1 MDAPACTPPVPAH
14 MNIQRNSRGGFEPAQ
29 GLARGFTLLEIL
41 VAFTVM
47 ALVVAVLM
55 RVFSGGL
62 QGIGLAENY
71 ARATSVAEAK
81 LALVGTEI
89 PLQPGDLS
97 GVDADKYQW
106 RVVILPFEENKDPAQ
121 AQLGQPQ
128 AVMRVQ
134 LFQVGVQ
141 VAWSD
146 FGKERHV
153 ALNTM
158 LLGPKQ

>member
-1 MDAPACTPPVPAH
+1 
-14 MNIQRNSRGGFEPAQ
+14 MNTHRNRRRAQ
-29 GLARGFTLLEIL
+29 GFTLLEIL

-71 ARATSVAEAK
+71 ARASSLAESR
-81 LALVGTEI
+81 LAAVGSEI
-89 PLQPGDLS
+89 PLQPGELT
-97 GVDADKYQW
+97 GTEADKYHW
-106 RVVILPFEENKDPAQ
+106 RIAIQAFEENKDPAQ

-134 LFQVGVQ
+134 LFQVAVQ
-141 VAWSD
+141 VGWSE
-146 FGKERHV
+146 FGKDRQV

>member
-1 MDAPACTPPVPAH
+1 
-14 MNIQRNSRGGFEPAQ
+14 MNIPPDRSRAH
-29 GLARGFTLLEIL
+29 GFTLLEIL

-71 ARATSVAEAK
+71 ARATSVAESK
-81 LALVGTEI
+81 LAAVGSEI

-97 GVDADKYQW
+97 GTDADKYQW
-106 RVVILPFEENKDPAQ
+106 RITIQPFEEDKDPAQ

-134 LFQVGVQ
+134 LFQVAVQ
-141 VAWSD
+141 VSWSE
-146 FGKERHV
+146 FGKERQV

-158 LLGPKQ
+158 MLGPKL

>member
-1 MDAPACTPPVPAH
+1 
-14 MNIQRNSRGGFEPAQ
+14 
-29 GLARGFTLLEIL
+29 
-41 VAFTVM
+41 M

-71 ARATSVAEAK
+71 ARATSVAESK
-81 LALVGTEI
+81 LALVGTEL
-89 PLQPGDLS
+89 PLQAGES
-97 GVDADKYQW
+97 TGTEADKYQW
-106 RVVILPFEENKDPAQ
+106 RIAIQPFEENKDPAQ

-141 VAWSD
+141 VAWSE
-146 FGKERHV
+146 FGKDRQV
-153 ALNTM
+153 VLNTM